1 MGGTIRLFKFSGI
14 QVYLHFS
21 WFLVAAYEF
30 SRRANI
36 YESKVWAAGEYVALF
51 GIVLLHEF
59 GHALACR
66 QTGGTA
72 DQIVLWPLGGIAF
85 VNPPRRPGAMLW
97 SIAAG
102 PLVNVL
108 LLPVLFIAWL
118 LVVKDVDLILA
129 SDSSKFVQVVW
140 SINLWLLIF
149 NLLPVYP
156 LDGGQILRSLLWFP
170 LGEIRSLQ
178 ISSVIGLI
186 GAVILAAVAWL
197 LHLAEPFWIVILA
210 FFLIS
215 RAIAG
220 WQYAKALVQEEEA
233 NRQAAL
239 ISTVPPSERPTG

>member
-21 WFLVAAYEF
+21 WFLVAAYEL
-30 SRRANI
+30 SRRTGI
-36 YESKVWAAGEYVALF
+36 YGSPIWAAYEYLALF

-72 DQIVLWPLGGIAF
+72 DHIVLWPLGGIAF

-102 PLVNVL
+102 PLVNVVL
-108 LLPVLFIAWL
+108 IPVLSLAVWL
-118 LVVKDVDLILA
+118 AARSVYESPDLYVLM
-129 SDSSKFVQVVW
+129 VW
-140 SINLWLLIF
+140 LWRINLGLLIF

-178 ISSVIGLI
+178 IASVLGLV
-186 GAVILAAVAWL
+186 GAVVLAALALLLEIMQPIWVAIM
-197 LHLAEPFWIVILA
+197 AI
-210 FFLIS
+210 FLIS
-215 RAIAG
+215 QAFTG
-220 WQYAKALVQEEEA
+220 WRYAQALVQEEKA
-233 NRQAAL
+233 NRAARL
-239 ISTVPPSERPTG
+239 VPTVPLEERR